1 MSELS
6 FAVGQRWVSNSE
18 AELGLGLISV
28 IHGRRIEV
36 LFQAAEEQRT
46 YAADNAPLSRV
57 MYAAGEKVH
66 HQNGTQITITQVESL
81 NDCLVYLGEDNQG
94 IEHTVHEMDLTS
106 FVQFSQPQQ
115 RLFAG
120 QIDKNNQF
128 DLRIKALTYEHQLQQ
143 NPLYGLMGGRVQ
155 LLPHQFYIAEQVA
168 KRLAPRV
175 LLADE
180 VGLGKTIEAGLILHQ
195 QLLTGRAS
203 RMLIIVPDS
212 LLHQWLVE
220 MLRRFNLSFT
230 VIDADRH
237 EALMELN
244 EGNPFDSSQL
254 VLCSLQCLLK
264 NPAMQ
269 ADLLAS
275 KWDLLV
281 VDEAHHLH
289 WQADQP
295 SREYQLVAQL
305 AVQIAS
311 VLLLTATPQQLGL
324 RGHFA
329 RLKLLDPQRYTEF
342 EAFEQEQHLYRDIN
356 ELLNALLTLSSA
368 EALHSQPALQ
378 QQLAS
383 KLSDSLMNDLRD
395 NEHFAT
401 AQQQA
406 KQQLLDQFGTGR
418 LLFRNTREVIKGFPS
433 RHLVIHAL
441 TAPQHLTEVEFA
453 VWLRPEQLLG
463 ENWLVTDPRV
473 TWLVTWL
480 KEHRTEKTLLICESA
495 ETAYDLE
502 QFLRVKHGCRSGVFH
517 EGMSLVNRDRAAAYF
532 ADDEEGAQ
540 LLVCSEIGS
549 EGRNFQFC
557 HQLICFD
564 LPLNPDLLEQR
575 IGRLDRIG
583 QRHAIHIHV
592 PFYQLTAQQR
602 LMEWYHD
609 GLNAFEQVQTAGGQI
624 AEKLISQITVMLQH
638 PEDVGLAAQCITA
651 TQHLNAEITASLQQ
665 GRNRLVEINS
675 FDADKATDIIAELES
690 TSRPMELADF
700 MADFCDAFGVDQQV
714 HSAESVILRPGDQMR
729 QQDLP
734 GLPED
739 GITATYQRQKA
750 LIREDIAF
758 LTWEHPLV
766 RGALDGVIHHEM
778 GNSAFCFLQDERFE
792 QGSLLLEAIF
802 VMQTTAPAKLQLARY
817 FPQQL
822 QRLLIDEQGH
832 DQANLMSIAQLSKRA
847 GRIPKTT
854 AQQLVLHARQRI
866 ERLLKT
872 ATSQAEK
879 HLLPMIAVAQQ
890 QMQTHTQQEIDRLIQ
905 LAKLNPA
912 VHPEEIVELQNLQ
925 QQSEIALHS
934 AQLRLDAIRVVII
947 TEPS

>member
-18 AELGLGLISV
+18 AELGLGIISA
-28 IHGRRIEV
+28 IEGRRIDV
-36 LFQAAEEQRT
+36 LFQAAEEHRT

-57 MYAAGEKVH
+57 MYAAGEKVL
-66 HQNGTQITITQVESL
+66 HQNGTQITITQVETL
-81 NDCLVYLGEDNQG
+81 NGCLVYLGEDSHG
-94 IEHTVHEMDLTS
+94 VEHTLHEMDLTS

-128 DLRIKALTYEHQLQQ
+128 DLRLKALHYEHQLQQ
-143 NPLYGLMGGRVQ
+143 SSLYGLMGGRVQ

-195 QLLTGRAS
+195 QLLTGRAK
-203 RMLIIVPDS
+203 RVLIIVPDS

-230 VIDADRH
+230 VIDGERH
-237 EALMELN
+237 DALTELE
-244 EGNPFDSSQL
+244 EGNPFDSAQL
-254 VLCSLQCLLK
+254 VLCSLQCLLSE
-264 NPAMQ
+264 PAMQ
-269 ADLLAS
+269 ANLLES
-275 KWDLLV
+275 RWDLLV

-295 SREYQLVAQL
+295 SPEYQLIADLAQ
-305 AVQIAS
+305 QIAG

-329 RLKLLDPQRYTEF
+329 RLKLLDPQRYSAF
-342 EAFEQEQHLYRDIN
+342 EAFEQEQHLYSDINDLLN
-356 ELLNALLTLSSA
+356 ELLALTTADDLLN
-368 EALHSQPALQ
+368 QPALQ
-378 QQLAS
+378 QQLAV
-383 KLSDSLMNDLRD
+383 KLSDSLLQDLLD
-395 NEHFAT
+395 VDQFAS

-418 LLFRNTREVIKGFPS
+418 LLFRNTREVIKGFPT
-433 RHLVIHAL
+433 RHLVSHAL
-441 TAPQHLTEVEFA
+441 AAMQQEGVEA
-453 VWLRPEQLLG
+453 AAWLRPEHVLG
-463 ENWLVTDPRV
+463 ENWLETDPRV
-473 TWLVTWL
+473 AWLVSWL
-480 KEHRTEKTLLICESA
+480 KEHRADKTLLICESA

-502 QFLRVKHGCRSGVFH
+502 QYLRVRHGFRSSVFH
-517 EGMSLVNRDRAAAYF
+517 EGMTLVNRDRAAAYF
-532 ADDEEGAQ
+532 ADDEAGAQ

-602 LMEWYHD
+602 LLEWYHE
-609 GLNAFEQVQTAGGQI
+609 GLNAFEQVQTAGGQM
-624 AEKLISQITVMLQH
+624 AEQLAPQLKAMIQQ
-638 PEDVGLAAQCITA
+638 PEAAELAKRCIKE
-651 TQHLNAEITASLQQ
+651 TQQLNAEITASLQQ
-665 GRNRLVEINS
+665 GRNRLLELNS
-675 FDADKATDIIAELES
+675 FDADKASAIIGELEA
-690 TSRPMELADF
+690 TSRPIELADF
-700 MADFCDAFGVDQQV
+700 MADFCDAFGVEQQV
-714 HSAESVILRPGDQMR
+714 HSADSVILMPGDQMR

-750 LIREDIAF
+750 LIREDMAF

-778 GNSAFCFLQDERFE
+778 GNSAFCFLADDRFE
-792 QGSLLLEAIF
+792 QGSLLLEAVF
-802 VMQTTAPAKLQLARY
+802 VMQTTAPAKLQLPRY
-817 FPQQL
+817 FPKQL
-822 QRLLIDEQGH
+822 QRFVIDEQGQ
-832 DQANLMSIAQLSKRA
+832 DQAELLTITQLSKQA

-854 AQQLVLHARQRI
+854 AQQLVMHARKRI
-866 ERLLKT
+866 EKLLKT
-872 ATSQAEK
+872 AETHAGIC
-879 HLLPMIAVAQQ
+879 LIPMVSSAQQ
-890 QMQTHTQQEIDRLIQ
+890 QMQMHTQQEIDRLKQ

-912 VHPEEIVELQNLQ
+912 VHPEEISQLESLQ
-925 QQSEIALHS
+925 QQAEIALHS